1 MPDGQEQMAGAQ
13 PQGGAPATSS
23 QGQAS
28 GPGGASMPVP
38 NRGLEAA
45 AMAKLAVH
53 IQALQTLLAVLPAG
67 SDIASDVRDGISKMA
82 KHVPPGE
89 VSQGVQMTE
98 QQRNLMQQRQQSPQI
113 AAMRAA
119 QMQQMPG
126 QQQGQQQ
133 PQPQAA

>member
-1 MPDGQEQMAGAQ
+1 MP
-13 PQGGAPATSS
+13 T
-23 QGQAS
+23 
-28 GPGGASMPVP
+28 P

-67 SDIASDVRDGISKMA
+67 SDIARDVRDGISKMA

-98 QQRNLMQQRQQSPQI
+98 AQRALMQQRQQGPQI

-119 QMQQMPG
+119 QMQQAPG
-126 QQQGQQQ
+126 QSGGQ
-133 PQPQAA
+133 PQPQPQSPA